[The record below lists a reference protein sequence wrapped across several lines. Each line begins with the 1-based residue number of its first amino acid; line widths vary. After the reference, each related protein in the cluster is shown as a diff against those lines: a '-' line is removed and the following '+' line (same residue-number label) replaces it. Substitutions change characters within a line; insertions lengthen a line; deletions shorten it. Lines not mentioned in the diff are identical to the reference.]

1 MNIDLRTAI
10 EQFLID
16 QELKGNSEKTIKYY
30 RQNLNVFASFIGEEK
45 HVIDIKLTDLK
56 QYLYYI
62 KNKEPYVGHPFK
74 PKVVKPLSTV
84 TIQTYA
90 RAIRCF
96 AKWLYKEEYIAKDI
110 SLHFSLPKAQKTVV
124 DILEDEEIKIIFK
137 CFRTNT
143 EIGLRNACLFSLMLD
158 CGLRRTEAIRVKIS
172 NVNIAGGYIKVLG
185 KGNKERI
192 VPIGLSVKKLLL
204 KYMYGH
210 RSIGMVDNEYLFIDT
225 EFKPMSESALKQI
238 FNRLRKRTK
247 IKRLHAHLL
256 RHTFATKY
264 LINGGDL
271 FSLQIILGHTS
282 LEMVRKYAHL
292 ASAYLIKSHKNF
304 SPLDNINYKEKK

>member
-1 MNIDLRTAI
+1 MILNLKTAI

-16 QELKGNSEKTIKYY
+16 QELKGNSQKTIYYY
-30 RQNLNVFASFIGEEK
+30 RQNLMFFSTFIGEEK
-45 HVIDIKLTDLK
+45 KVNEITLPDLK
-56 QYLYYI
+56 QYLLFI
-62 KNKEPYVGHPFK
+62 KNKEPYIGHPFK
-74 PKVVKPLSTV
+74 PKVIKPLSTV

-96 AKWLYKEEYIAKDI
+96 VKYLYKEEYIPKDI
-110 SLHFSLPKAQKTVV
+110 SLNFTLPKAQKTIV
-124 DILEDEEIKIIFK
+124 DILEDEEIKTIFK

-143 EIGLRNACLFSLMLD
+143 EIGLRNSCIFALMLD
-158 CGLRRTEAIRVKIS
+158 CGLRRTEAIRIKTT
-172 NVNIAGGYIKVLG
+172 NVNITSGFIKVLG

-192 VPIGLSVKKLLL
+192 VPLGLSLKKLLL
-204 KYMYGH
+204 KYMHGY
-210 RSIGMVDNEYLFIDT
+210 RSISLIDNDYLFIDT
-225 EFKPMSESALKQI
+225 EFKPISDSALKQI

-271 FSLQIILGHTS
+271 FSLQSILGHTS
-282 LEMVRKYAHL
+282 LEMVRKYSHL
-292 ASAYLIKSHKNF
+292 ASAYLIKAHKNF
-304 SPLDNINYKEKK
+304 SPLDNINNKSH